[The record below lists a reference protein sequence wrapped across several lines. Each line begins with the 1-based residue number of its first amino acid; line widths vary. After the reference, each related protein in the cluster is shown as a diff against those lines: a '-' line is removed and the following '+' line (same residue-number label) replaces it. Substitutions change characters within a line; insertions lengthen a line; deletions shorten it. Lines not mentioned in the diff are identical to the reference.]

1 MLPNLSNSSQC
12 VKDPTAENNQFSQRG
27 FQHAGQRQ
35 RSRARGARSSAAES
49 AEQEQ
54 LNRFIGV
61 TCAWHD
67 SSLIHGKEEHE
78 QPDVGTVMAA
88 GRRQAARDGAGVVS
102 SRRTW
107 PKARGQQKQR
117 CKWYGYFPTDRLTEK
132 GRIVIRILFSDI
144 RMFFRIPD
152 TDSDTLFGYR
162 IRIQYG

>member
-12 VKDPTAENNQFSQRG
+12 VKDPTAENNQFSQRR

-35 RSRARGARSSAAES
+35 RSRARGAGSSAAES

-61 TCAWHD
+61 TCAWHG

-78 QPDVGTVMAA
+78 QPDVGTVVAV

-102 SRRTW
+102 SRRTR
-107 PKARGQQKQR
+107 PMARGQQKVARSVFGNTRNKPNSIINYLISFLIENFQIV
-117 CKWYGYFPTDRLTEK
+117 RLHNVNA
-132 GRIVIRILFSDI
+132 G
-144 RMFFRIPD
+144 
-152 TDSDTLFGYR
+152 
-162 IRIQYG
+162 